1 MTYEECAAAGMSV
14 AETARATGKP
24 RSTISAYA
32 KRNGLIFAKG
42 RVSFEISSARMTALN
57 ADPEFAERRNNRM
70 KALHADPE
78 FAERR
83 NNRLKALHA
92 DPARNPLVL
101 LTPQERTDYNT
112 LKKAG
117 HPRADALRAIG
128 RADLV
133 AK

>member
-1 MTYEECAAAGMSV
+1 MTYEECTAARRR
-14 AETARATGKP
+14 ARMKALHADP
-24 RSTISAYA
+24 E
-32 KRNGLIFAKG
+32 FAA
-42 RVSFEISSARMTALN
+42 RHREAASARMKALN
-57 ADPEFAERRNNRM
+57 ADPEFAERRSNRM

-78 FAERR
+78 VAERR

-92 DPARNPLVL
+92 DPERNPLVL